1 MLKFSYTMNMNSS
14 TRAVGSWI
22 REAGKKDREKLLA
35 FLDQHGKSMPRVT
48 LRMAIEKLDPEQ
60 RDYYMKLKS

>member
-1 MLKFSYTMNMNSS
+1 M
-14 TRAVGSWI
+14 

-60 RDYYMKLKS
+60 RDYYMKLKP